1 MEIEIQDDQDVPL
14 DTERLI
20 NCLSGCLQRAGCED
34 SELSLLLTTD
44 ERIQELNATYRGK
57 PVPTDVLSFRQEEE
71 GGPGLGNLLGD
82 IVISVP
88 TAERQAR
95 ENGISLD
102 EEIEAL
108 AVHGLLHLLGHDHET
123 EGWESWEIALKEVY
137 PDE

>member
-1 MEIEIQDDQDVPL
+1 
-14 DTERLI
+14 
-20 NCLSGCLQRAGCED
+20 
-34 SELSLLLTTD
+34 
-44 ERIQELNATYRGK
+44 
-57 PVPTDVLSFRQEEE
+57 
-71 GGPGLGNLLGD
+71 NLLGD